1 MEDINLKIDYSNDS
15 TIKIDD
21 SIYINN
27 ENSNNTVK
35 KNHDEQNQQLNNSKN
50 QMSKTFQ
57 NDNTK
62 FLNNQNNN
70 KDLKE
75 SLSLK
80 FAEDRRYN
88 NENIKSGKS
97 LFLERY
103 IFNESKKKVKNK
115 HNSIKRISTNINSNF
130 PEERIKEMEEAI
142 KKHKITEIFSKKLDK
157 SIFSFNLKKY
167 DNCYNEL
174 YNSEIIFNENEFAEF
189 LLVIN
194 GLDTFIIGDF
204 LAKDKGLNSN
214 FVILKTY
221 MKKINFKGMSFLN
234 AIRFLLSRLNLPKDA
249 GLILNI
255 INEFTIVYY
264 NDNNPSENYK
274 DSDSLYLLAST
285 IFALNTM
292 FIRTDIK
299 NMNVIKKEEFIS
311 MNQSCNKDY
320 VSNLYDELKNN
331 PLDVKHDYHEI
342 IYKRFVVTG
351 KAKVE
356 NKDELNHN
364 NISDNESKEYLS
376 MIKQGQNFLKYG
388 NYASPH
394 ERFFQLS
401 KDENKLIW
409 KSTSNCCSLTPKK
422 SVNIKNIKNVYLGL
436 NSSKVFERY
445 KIPLDYDQNCFSIVL
460 NKGTIDLRNES
471 DGITKKWFHAIKF
484 LIKRN
489 KGLTQ
494 FKKNKPK
501 DKNENK
507 EETIEI
513 IWRTEIL
520 LKWELYRKYLIK
532 RTSSLELYHNISEQS
547 KKSFNQKVSGIF
559 QKMKNNKIE
568 DNNFEKILLNKS
580 EFYHLWTLGIP
591 SFLRK
596 RIWPIIIGN
605 ELSITENFVDHY
617 VQIIEKINFEEYNQ
631 LYQDHLKNKKNEDPI
646 LSEDFVL
653 NEMLNDILKIS
664 NTIFGKHIDKE
675 YYDINS
681 FSENLFKIVR
691 IFILYRQ
698 DVNYSQQLVY
708 ISAILLLNSENYF
721 QAFVNLAN
729 FIIPSCLIKFLKNK
743 KDFVEIRTLFFT
755 NLLEQHTPLL
765 KTHLEK
771 LGVKHSIYL
780 SQWLD
785 YVFIKAFNY
794 QTVLRLWDVY
804 LLKGEIFLYEIA
816 ISILKMEEKDLLN
829 LPLSLILERIKHI
842 PEKYTEDE
850 FFNILNQIDIYQQ
863 FKFYIN
869 DVNIGYEKGILMQ
882 AHFND

>member
-15 TIKIDD
+15 TIKIDN
-21 SIYINN
+21 SIYIND
-27 ENSNNTVK
+27 ENSNNTVE
-35 KNHDEQNQQLNNSKN
+35 KNDDEQNRQLNTSKN
-50 QMSKTFQ
+50 KMSKTFQ

-62 FLNNQNNN
+62 LLNNQNNN

-75 SLSLK
+75 GLSLK

-142 KKHKITEIFSKKLDK
+142 KKHKITEIFNKKLDK

-174 YNSEIIFNENEFAEF
+174 YNSEILFNENEFAEF

-274 DSDSLYLLAST
+274 DSDALYLLAST

-409 KSTSNCCSLTPKK
+409 KATSNCCSLTPKK

-559 QKMKNNKIE
+559 QKMKNKIE

-631 LYQDHLKNKKNEDPI
+631 LYQEHLKNKKNEDPI